1 MKNRKV
7 LIIAEA
13 GVNHDGNLEKAI
25 NLIDIAAEAG
35 ADFVKF
41 QTYKSEKL
49 VSKTA
54 EKANYQTINETI
66 KSDSQFELLKSLE
79 IPLSW
84 YPSLIKRCKE
94 KEIEF
99 LSTGFDEGSL
109 KILQDLNIS
118 IFKIPSGEITNKPYL
133 EYISKTDK
141 KIILSTGMSNLD
153 EVSMAIEILTSKGRK
168 KEDITVLHCNT
179 EYPTPYEDVNLNAMV
194 SMKEKFN
201 INVGYSDHTQGIEV
215 PIAAVALGASVIE
228 KHFTLDKKSIGPDH
242 KASLNPNE
250 LKTMILSIR
259 NIEKSLGTNSK
270 IVSPSEEK
278 NLTIVRKSI
287 HIKNDIKKGSR
298 IERKDLIMLRPGDGI
313 SPMNIDEVIGRE
325 ALSSLSM
332 GHKLTKSDII

>member
-1 MKNRKV
+1 MNNSKV

-13 GVNHDGNLEKAI
+13 GVNHDGSLDKAI

-41 QTYKSEKL
+41 QTFKSENL

-54 EKANYQTINETI
+54 EKANYQTLNKTL
-66 KSDSQFELLKSLE
+66 KSDSQFEMLKSLE
-79 IPLSW
+79 IPQSW
-84 YPSLIKRCKE
+84 YPALIKRCKE

-99 LSTGFDEGSL
+99 LSTGFDEESL
-109 KILQDLNIS
+109 KILQDLNVS

-153 EVSMAIEILTSKGRK
+153 EVSMAIEILTSNGRK
-168 KEDITVLHCNT
+168 KDDITVLHCNT

-194 SMKEKFN
+194 SMRKKLN
-201 INVGYSDHTQGIEV
+201 INIGYSDHTQGIEV
-215 PIAAVALGASVIE
+215 PIAAVALGACVIE
-228 KHFTLDKKSIGPDH
+228 KHFTLDKKSKGPDH
-242 KASLNPNE
+242 QASLTPNE
-250 LKTMILSIR
+250 LKLMIHSIR
-259 NIEKSLGTNSK
+259 NIEKSLGINSK
-270 IVSPSEEK
+270 TVSPSEEK
-278 NLTIVRKSI
+278 NLTIIRKSI
-287 HIKNDIKKGSR
+287 HLKSDIMKGSR
-298 IERKDLIMLRPGDGI
+298 IKKKNLIMLRPGDGI

-325 ALSSLSM
+325 ALYNLSK